1 MTEFAPSPGQTVCLG
16 VGPTKKAA
24 KDDAARKMLSLLDSV
39 KPGTSEDTGSI
50 VESER
55 FTEDDIR
62 PPDHEESKNRG
73 VQHEAGPVKSEEDVE
88 LDKLLDQFKEFLR
101 LKKRRQEKDLKAPDE
116 APRVEKKAAERKN
129 LGFGAESIPVQT
141 EIQEK
146 EQKDQSAIKRAEMNQ
161 QNDLES
167 KAEALPES
175 RAPTPSFRLHQVR
188 GRESLTALIEE
199 SSLASSS
206 KESFLVFSECSPLSP
221 RCGRRFK

>member
-1 MTEFAPSPGQTVCLG
+1 MKLQ
-16 VGPTKKAA
+16 
-24 KDDAARKMLSLLDSV
+24 
-39 KPGTSEDTGSI
+39 
-50 VESER
+50 
-55 FTEDDIR
+55 
-62 PPDHEESKNRG
+62 
-73 VQHEAGPVKSEEDVE
+73 E
-88 LDKLLDQFKEFLR
+88 L
-101 LKKRRQEKDLKAPDE
+101 KRR
-116 APRVEKKAAERKN
+116 EREN
-129 LGFGAESIPVQT
+129 LGLGAESIPVQT

-146 EQKDQSAIKRAEMNQ
+146 EQKDQSAIKKRAEMNQ

-221 RCGRRFK
+221 RGGRRFK

>member
-1 MTEFAPSPGQTVCLG
+1 M
-16 VGPTKKAA
+16 
-24 KDDAARKMLSLLDSV
+24 
-39 KPGTSEDTGSI
+39 
-50 VESER
+50 
-55 FTEDDIR
+55 
-62 PPDHEESKNRG
+62 
-73 VQHEAGPVKSEEDVE
+73 KSEEDVE

-146 EQKDQSAIKRAEMNQ
+146 EQKDQSAIKKRAEMNQ

-175 RAPTPSFRLHQVR
+175 RAPVPSFRLHQVR

-206 KESFLVFSECSPLSP
+206 KESFHVFLEWSAFSSI
-221 RCGRRFK
+221 